1 MYQISDSGWLDI
13 QSVFN
18 IRIRDV
24 NRVPGPRDPKKLPD
38 PGFQTTRKLP
48 PRPLSHSETTGLPA
62 QQGKSRH
69 CSVLSETVATVSL
82 WRSHL
87 VHPYR
92 RAHTTLGRHHVTDH
106 VLGRVDYSGWWLVP
120 GYVCEMLQYGICRRY
135 YVTVERRL
143 RPGVVSHMH
152 WSPAQTAFTN
162 THRSTRRP
170 PLDKQRSSAIIT
182 STTVI
187 CRVTHNS
194 RVWQLA
200 VQCPLMFSQPA
211 DDHTH
216 RRPPRH
222 SAQWV
227 VFSATGEGS
236 NLNVVARCLL
246 YFTKSI
252 LATCRRRETR
262 TLA

>member
-1 MYQISDSGWLDI
+1 
-13 QSVFN
+13 
-18 IRIRDV
+18 
-24 NRVPGPRDPKKLPD
+24 
-38 PGFQTTRKLP
+38 
-48 PRPLSHSETTGLPA
+48 
-62 QQGKSRH
+62 
-69 CSVLSETVATVSL
+69 
-82 WRSHL
+82 
-87 VHPYR
+87 
-92 RAHTTLGRHHVTDH
+92 
-106 VLGRVDYSGWWLVP
+106 
-120 GYVCEMLQYGICRRY
+120 MLQYGICRRY

-143 RPGVVSHMH
+143 WPGVVSHLR

-170 PLDKQRSSAIIT
+170 PLDKQRRSAIIT

-200 VQCPLMFSQPA
+200 VQCPLMFPQPA

-227 VFSATGEGS
+227 IFSATGEGS

-246 YFTKSI
+246 YFTPSCGELTGKAPIVSLVI
-252 LATCRRRETR
+252 RLITRLLQGRAAPTVANARTAAVRRAARRRPGNAICVVCGVCVACGIR
-262 TLA
+262 GGRWP